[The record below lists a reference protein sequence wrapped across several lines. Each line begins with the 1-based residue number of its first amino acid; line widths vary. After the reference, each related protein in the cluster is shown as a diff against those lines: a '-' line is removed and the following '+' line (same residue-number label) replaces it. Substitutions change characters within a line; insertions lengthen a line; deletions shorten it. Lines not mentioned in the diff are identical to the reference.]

1 MVENKLILDGLV
13 ALRDERRCIAARLD
27 ALDLAIT
34 NLELLYPAPAPKRAV
49 KRVER
54 RKRPRLVTGVLH
66 RVAAASS
73 PKGASDASERRAILL
88 AEIGKVET
96 GLTVAELKKRLPK
109 MAAVDRSNALT
120 ALKGQGAIRRTG
132 NTWVKVA

>member
-1 MVENKLILDGLV
+1 MQDDKLMLDGLV
-13 ALRDERRCIAARLD
+13 ALRDERCRLAARLD
-27 ALDLAIT
+27 TLDLAIT
-34 NLELLYPAPAPKRAV
+34 NLELLYPVAAPKRAS

-54 RKRPRLVTGVLH
+54 RKRPRLV
-66 RVAAASS
+66 AAATPS
-73 PKGASDASERRAILL
+73 PKSASDASERRATLL

-109 MAAVDRSNALT
+109 MASVDRSNALT
-120 ALKGQGAIRRTG
+120 ALKAQGAIRRTG